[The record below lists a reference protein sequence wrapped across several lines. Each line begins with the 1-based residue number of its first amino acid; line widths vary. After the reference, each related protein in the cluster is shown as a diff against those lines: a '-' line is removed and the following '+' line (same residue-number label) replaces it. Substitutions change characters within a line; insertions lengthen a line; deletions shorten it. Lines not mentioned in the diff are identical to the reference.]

1 MSDWLGAEFV
11 TISSMAAQFLSD
23 TTTEQH
29 RRIRFPIFL
38 KSASKAPFPRSY
50 GVCKGFDAAAT
61 KKCFSMARKVLLT
74 LRINYE
80 NYRKHIRYQLL
91 PVVNRPDPSK
101 HSENQTIMIKVK
113 AIFAA
118 LALAALLSSSAK
130 AAAISTDLKENSV
143 IDGAV
148 STVNPEH
155 PTVVKVVP
163 QASGDSYI
171 SQRWVKLQSVQSG
184 IESDLPQQRHHSDS

>member
-1 MSDWLGAEFV
+1 MC
-11 TISSMAAQFLSD
+11 T
-23 TTTEQH
+23 
-29 RRIRFPIFL
+29 
-38 KSASKAPFPRSY
+38 
-50 GVCKGFDAAAT
+50 GFDAAAT

-184 IESDLPQQRHHSDS
+184 LSQTSPSNGITPIPELSSFFPVVGILAAIGSSTFLRRRRAAKLSV